1 MKHSQRGLVTLF
13 VLCFFSSLSFGIDLS
28 QTITSGGKSRSFVFH
43 APGSIVAQNL
53 PLLFVFHGDGGSGS
67 GIKGSTGFDAIA
79 DANNFIVVYPNAD
92 NDGNGWNRAID
103 QLKDVNFTSDMIDY
117 FCSTYHINAQKVYA
131 SGHSAGGFMTYNL
144 AVNLP
149 GRIAAFAP
157 VAGNMYANNGNYSY
171 FSSPNFKPVP
181 ILHIHGDPDGTV
193 DYPDPDHQPTN
204 WSEWPLTEFS
214 YYTCGKIT
222 YTLPNATIATNV
234 TKLSFCVGSPPATKE
249 ISLIRVAG
257 AGHSWPAVAGFN
269 PAQVIWDFVKA
280 YSITTVP
287 SCVVVPETPT
297 YVEGTIHTQGNAIM
311 SPCNEVFIP
320 RGMNY
325 SLADDWEFPANMNG
339 DPTGV
344 NNELSAE
351 IIKAK
356 PNIVR
361 IEWYA
366 NRAANWKPYSVA
378 DLDVVIT
385 RFRNAGIVSVMD
397 LHDLTCSND
406 YTQFNNIILPWW
418 KQQSV
423 KDLIA
428 KHKGY
433 VLVNVA
439 NEFGNV
445 NWASDK
451 SAAYT
456 TWLNHYKAVITDLRS
471 AGIQVPLMIDAP
483 DCGQSLDIALQA
495 GAALRMEDPLHNIIM
510 SAHAY
515 WYADNAAA
523 METRVQQI
531 ANAAFPI
538 VLGEIANIQDATGP
552 CSNTIPAYKDL
563 LQSCQNHNVGWLAW
577 TWTDDFCEGINGRRM
592 SMNGSFTNLSTYGNT
607 IVNDPNFGLATHAT
621 KMNVQCLSGPLPVKL
636 QSFEAKETEENQ
648 ILVQWKTSSEIN
660 FKQFELER
668 SVDGKRF
675 EQLAI
680 LKPEAASNNFNYNFA
695 DTKLIEPTYYYRLKM
710 VDLDETFAYSGIV
723 SVERKSFDPVVV
735 YPSPTRDFI
744 QIKASENVFPAKIK
758 IIDQSGRIV
767 LSQTVLKQ
775 SQKISIDGLS
785 AGIYII
791 SMQDIVVGKVIV
803 QGK

>member
-1 MKHSQRGLVTLF
+1 MKHFQHGLAILIF
-13 VLCFFSSLSFGIDLS
+13 LCFFTSLAYGIDIT

-43 APGSIVAQNL
+43 APGSTVAQNL

-67 GIKGSTGFDAIA
+67 GIKGTTGFDAIA
-79 DANNFIVVYPNAD
+79 DVNNFIVVYPNAD

-144 AVNLP
+144 AVNLA
-149 GRIAAFAP
+149 GRVAAFAP

-171 FSSPNFKPVP
+171 FSSASFKPVP

-193 DYPDPDHQPTN
+193 DYPDPDHQPTD

-222 YTLPNATIATNV
+222 YTLPNTTIAPNV

-249 ISLIRVAG
+249 ISLIRVVG
-257 AGHSWPAVAGFN
+257 VGHSWPAVSGFN

-287 SCVVVPETPT
+287 SCPVVPETPT
-297 YVEGTIHTQGNAIM
+297 YAEGTIHTQGNTIM

-320 RGMNY
+320 RGVNY
-325 SLADDWEFPANMNG
+325 SLADDWEFPANING

-366 NRAANWKPYSVA
+366 NRAANWKPYVVA
-378 DLDVVIT
+378 DLDVVVT
-385 RFRNAGIVSVMD
+385 RFQNAGIVSVID
-397 LHDLTCSND
+397 LHDLTCSDD

-423 KDLIA
+423 KDLIT
-428 KHKGY
+428 KHKGF
-433 VLVNVA
+433 VIVNVA

-445 NWASDK
+445 NWASDP
-451 SAAYT
+451 ATAYA
-456 TWLNHYKAVITDLRS
+456 TWLNHYKTVITDLRT

-495 GAALRMEDPLHNIIM
+495 GAALITQDPMHNIIM

-523 METRVQQI
+523 MEARVQQI
-531 ANAAFPI
+531 ADAAFPI

-577 TWTDDFCEGINGRRM
+577 TWTDDFCEGVNGRRI
-592 SMNGSFTNLSTYGNT
+592 SMNGGFTNLSTYGNT
-607 IVNDPNFGLATHAT
+607 IINDPNFGLATHAA
-621 KMNVQCLSGPLPVKL
+621 KMNVLCLSTPLPVKL

-668 SVDGKRF
+668 SVDGKHF
-675 EQLAI
+675 EQLAV
-680 LKPEAASNNFNYNFA
+680 LKPAIPLNTSGYHFE
-695 DTKLIEPTYYYRLKM
+695 DTKLIEKEYYYRLKM

-723 SVERKSFDPVVV
+723 SVERKTEEEITV
-735 YPSPTRDFI
+735 YPSPARDFI
-744 QIKASENVFPAKIK
+744 QIKADENAFPAKIK
-758 IIDQSGRIV
+758 IIDQSGRTV
-767 LSQTVLKQ
+767 LCQIILKQ
-775 SQKISIDGLS
+775 SQKINIEGLA
-785 AGIYII
+785 AGLYII
-791 SMQDIVVGKVIV
+791 SMQDKVVGKVIV
-803 QGK
+803 QEK